1 MTDTGGLRKVM
12 GLFPTGVAVVAARS
26 TGDAPVGLT
35 VNSLTSLS
43 LDPPLL
49 LVCIGR
55 GASCHDR
62 LVQAGSFA
70 LSILGT
76 HQVGVARRFAEEPSE
91 VRFDGVAWRPGATG
105 DPLVEGCTAWISCTL
120 ESVHRGGDHSI
131 LVGRVAGWEVGE
143 GEALTFYR
151 GEFGGVAK

>member
-1 MTDTGGLRKVM
+1 M
-12 GLFPTGVAVVAARS
+12 GLFPTGVTVVATRG

-49 LVCIGR
+49 LVCIDR
-55 GASCHDR
+55 EASCHDR
-62 LVQAGSFA
+62 LVGAGSFA
-70 LSILGT
+70 VSILAT
-76 HQVGVARRFAEEPSE
+76 DQIDVARRFAQDPSE

-105 DPLVEGCTAWISCTL
+105 DPLVEGCTAWVSCTL

-131 LVGRVAGWEVGE
+131 LVGRVAASGVGE

-151 GEFGGVAK
+151 GEFGSVAK